1 MEYSSYQASQAQLK
15 AGLDYAS
22 SLDLDTLKQANTDLS
37 TTLTQAQTAY
47 QTGVEALGFE
57 SSSFATKIASH
68 IATLEKGKEA
78 FEKGVEVAGGV
89 EVAVKGA
96 QKVAGKVIQSASEMA
111 GKMASKT
118 PAELGDVE
126 LQSTAIENVSAEAT
140 TEIADVAGET
150 GVEMAGVG
158 ESAVAE
164 TAELGASEIAEGGAV
179 AIGESASM
187 MSGLAVAEG
196 VASASVVLEPLALV
210 GGAVMLG
217 MTIADGLKASS
228 REKKEEKKSK
238 KEIEAQSVEQEKQ
251 YNQQQSTAQ
260 KSYDDKVAEIK
271 ASANKLKNGIL
282 ANAHL
287 SVSGGHTNLRNR

>member
-1 MEYSSYQASQAQLK
+1 MEYSSYQASQAQLSK
-15 AGLDYAS
+15 GLDYAS
-22 SLDLDTLKQANTDLS
+22 SLNLDTLKQANTDLS
-37 TTLTQAQTAY
+37 TSLTQASSTY

-57 SSSFATKIASH
+57 TSATATKIASH

-78 FEKGVEVAGGV
+78 LEKGVEIAGGV

-111 GKMASKT
+111 GEMKA

-126 LQSTAIENVSAEAT
+126 LPSTAIENVSAEAT

-150 GVEMAGVG
+150 GVEMGGVG

-228 REKKEEKKSK
+228 REKKEEKKNK
-238 KEIEAQSVEQEKQ
+238 KAIEAQSEEQEKQ

-260 KSYDDKVAEIK
+260 KTYDDKVAEVK
-271 ASANKLKNGIL
+271 ESANKLKSGIL

-287 SVSGGHTNLRNR
+287 SVSGGHANLRNR

>member
-37 TTLTQAQTAY
+37 TTLIQASSAY

-57 SSSFATKIASH
+57 SSAFATKIASH

-126 LQSTAIENVSAEAT
+126 LPSTAIENVSAEAT
-140 TEIADVAGET
+140 TEIADVGET

-238 KEIEAQSVEQEKQ
+238 KAIEAQSEEQEKQ

-271 ASANKLKNGIL
+271 ESANKLKNGIL

>member
-1 MEYSSYQASQAQLK
+1 MEYSSYQASQAQLSK
-15 AGLDYAS
+15 GLDYAS
-22 SLDLDTLKQANTDLS
+22 SLNLDTLKQANTDLS
-37 TTLTQAQTAY
+37 TSLTQASSTY

-57 SSSFATKIASH
+57 TSATATKIASH

-78 FEKGVEVAGGV
+78 LEKGVEIAGGV

-111 GKMASKT
+111 GEMKA

-126 LQSTAIENVSAEAT
+126 LPSTAIENVSAEAT

-150 GVEMAGVG
+150 GVEMGGVG

-228 REKKEEKKSK
+228 REKKEEKKNK
-238 KEIEAQSVEQEKQ
+238 KALEAQGEEQEKQ

-260 KSYDDKVAEIK
+260 KSYDDKVAEVK
-271 ASANKLKNGIL
+271 ESANKLKSGIL

-287 SVSGGHTNLRNR
+287 SVSGGHANLRNR

>member
-1 MEYSSYQASQAQLK
+1 MEYSSYQASQAQLSK
-15 AGLDYAS
+15 GLDYAS
-22 SLDLDTLKQANTDLS
+22 SLNLDTLKQANTDLS
-37 TTLTQAQTAY
+37 TSLTQASSTY

-57 SSSFATKIASH
+57 ASSTATKIATH

-96 QKVAGKVIQSASEMA
+96 QKVAGKVIQSAGEMA
-111 GKMASKT
+111 SET
-118 PAELGDVE
+118 TAELGDVE
-126 LQSTAIENVSAEAT
+126 LPAIENVSAEAT

-150 GVEMAGVG
+150 GVEMAGMG

-228 REKKEEKKSK
+228 REKKEEKKNK
-238 KEIEAQSVEQEKQ
+238 KAIEAQSEEQEKQ

-260 KSYDDKVAEIK
+260 KTYDDKVAEVK
-271 ASANKLKNGIL
+271 ESANKLKTGIL

-287 SVSGGHTNLRNR
+287 SVSGGHANLRNR

>member
-1 MEYSSYQASQAQLK
+1 MEYSSYQASQAQLSK
-15 AGLDYAS
+15 GLDYAS
-22 SLDLDTLKQANTDLS
+22 SLNLDTLKQANTDLS
-37 TTLTQAQTAY
+37 TSLTQASSTY

-57 SSSFATKIASH
+57 TSATATKIASH

-96 QKVAGKVIQSASEMA
+96 QKVAGKVIQSAGEMA
-111 GKMASKT
+111 GEMKA

-126 LQSTAIENVSAEAT
+126 LPSTAIENVSSEAT
-140 TEIADVAGET
+140 TEIAEVAGET
-150 GVEMAGVG
+150 GVEITGVG
-158 ESAVAE
+158 ESAVAQ
-164 TAELGASEIAEGGAV
+164 TAEIGASEIAEGGAV

-228 REKKEEKKSK
+228 REKKEEKKNK
-238 KEIEAQSVEQEKQ
+238 KAIEAQGEEQEKQ

-260 KSYDDKVAEIK
+260 KSYDDKVAEVK
-271 ASANKLKNGIL
+271 ESANKIKSGIL

-287 SVSGGHTNLRNR
+287 SVSGGHANLRNR

>member
-1 MEYSSYQASQAQLK
+1 MEYSSYQASQAQLSK
-15 AGLDYAS
+15 GLDYAS
-22 SLDLDTLKQANTDLS
+22 SLNLDTLKQANTDLS
-37 TTLTQAQTAY
+37 TSLTQASSTY

-57 SSSFATKIASH
+57 TSATATKIASH

-78 FEKGVEVAGGV
+78 LEKGVEIAGGV

-111 GKMASKT
+111 GEMKA

-126 LQSTAIENVSAEAT
+126 LPSTAIENVSAEAT
-140 TEIADVAGET
+140 TEITEVAGET

-228 REKKEEKKSK
+228 REKKEEKKNK
-238 KEIEAQSVEQEKQ
+238 KALEAQGEEQEKQ

-260 KSYDDKVAEIK
+260 KTYDDKVAEVK
-271 ASANKLKNGIL
+271 ESANKLKSGIL

-287 SVSGGHTNLRNR
+287 SVSGGHANLRNR

>member
-15 AGLDYAS
+15 KGLDYAS
-22 SLDLDTLKQANTDLS
+22 SLDLDTLKQSKTELEN
-37 TTLTQAQTAY
+37 TLTQASSTY

-57 SSSFATKIASH
+57 TSATATKIASH

-78 FEKGVEVAGGV
+78 FEKGVEIAGGV

-111 GKMASKT
+111 GEMKA

-126 LQSTAIENVSAEAT
+126 LPSTAIENVSAEAT

-158 ESAVAE
+158 ESAVAQ

-228 REKKEEKKSK
+228 REKKEEKKNK
-238 KEIEAQSVEQEKQ
+238 KAIEAQGEEQEKQ

-260 KSYDDKVAEIK
+260 KSYDDKVAEVK
-271 ASANKLKNGIL
+271 ESANKIKNGIL

-287 SVSGGHTNLRNR
+287 SVSGGHANLRNR

>member
-1 MEYSSYQASQAQLK
+1 MEYSSYQASQAQLSK
-15 AGLDYAS
+15 GLDYAS
-22 SLDLDTLKQANTDLS
+22 SLNLDTLKQASTDLS
-37 TTLTQAQTAY
+37 TSLTQASSTY

-57 SSSFATKIASH
+57 TSATATKIASH

-96 QKVAGKVIQSASEMA
+96 QKVAGKVIQSAGEMA
-111 GKMASKT
+111 SET
-118 PAELGDVE
+118 TAELGDVE
-126 LQSTAIENVSAEAT
+126 LPSTAIENVSAEAT
-140 TEIADVAGET
+140 TEIAEVAGEG
-150 GVEMAGVG
+150 GVEIAGVG
-158 ESAVAE
+158 ESAVAQ

-217 MTIADGLKASS
+217 LTIADGLKASS
-228 REKKEEKKSK
+228 REKKEEKKNK
-238 KEIEAQSVEQEKQ
+238 KAIEAQSEEQEKQ

-260 KSYDDKVAEIK
+260 KSYDDKVAEVK
-271 ASANKLKNGIL
+271 ESANKLKSGIL

-287 SVSGGHTNLRNR
+287 SVSGGHANLRNR

>member
-15 AGLDYAS
+15 KGLDYAS

-37 TTLTQAQTAY
+37 TSLTQASSTY

-57 SSSFATKIASH
+57 ASSTATKIATH

-111 GKMASKT
+111 GEMKA

-126 LQSTAIENVSAEAT
+126 LPSTAIENVSAEAT
-140 TEIADVAGET
+140 TEIADVAEET
-150 GVEMAGVG
+150 GVEMGGVG

-228 REKKEEKKSK
+228 REKKEEKKNK
-238 KEIEAQSVEQEKQ
+238 KAIEAQGEEQEKQ

-260 KSYDDKVAEIK
+260 KSYDDKVAEVK
-271 ASANKLKNGIL
+271 ESANKIKNGIL

-287 SVSGGHTNLRNR
+287 SVSGGHANLRNR

>member
-1 MEYSSYQASQAQLK
+1 MEYSSYQASQAQLSK
-15 AGLDYAS
+15 GLDYAS
-22 SLDLDTLKQANTDLS
+22 SLNLDTLKQANTDLS
-37 TTLTQAQTAY
+37 TSLTQASSTY

-57 SSSFATKIASH
+57 TSATATKIASH

-96 QKVAGKVIQSASEMA
+96 QKVAGKVIQSAGEMA
-111 GKMASKT
+111 GEMKA

-126 LQSTAIENVSAEAT
+126 LPSTAIENVSTEAT
-140 TEIADVAGET
+140 TEIAEVAGET
-150 GVEMAGVG
+150 GVEITGVG
-158 ESAVAE
+158 ESAVAQ
-164 TAELGASEIAEGGAV
+164 TAEIGASEIAEGGAV

-228 REKKEEKKSK
+228 REKKEEKKNK
-238 KEIEAQSVEQEKQ
+238 KAIEAQGEEQEKQ

-260 KSYDDKVAEIK
+260 KSYDDKVAEVK
-271 ASANKLKNGIL
+271 ESANKIKSGIL

-287 SVSGGHTNLRNR
+287 SVSGGHANLRNR

>member
-1 MEYSSYQASQAQLK
+1 MEYSSYQASQAQLSK
-15 AGLDYAS
+15 GLDYAS
-22 SLDLDTLKQANTDLS
+22 SLNLDTLKQANTDLS
-37 TTLTQAQTAY
+37 TSLTQASSTY

-57 SSSFATKIASH
+57 TSATATKIASH

-78 FEKGVEVAGGV
+78 LEKGVEIAGGV

-111 GKMASKT
+111 GEMKA

-126 LQSTAIENVSAEAT
+126 LPSTAIENVSAEAT

-150 GVEMAGVG
+150 GVEMAGMG

-228 REKKEEKKSK
+228 REKKEEKKNK
-238 KEIEAQSVEQEKQ
+238 KALEAQGEEQEKQ

-260 KSYDDKVAEIK
+260 KSYDDKVAEVK
-271 ASANKLKNGIL
+271 ESANKLKSGIL

-287 SVSGGHTNLRNR
+287 SVSGGHANLRNR

>member
-1 MEYSSYQASQAQLK
+1 MEYSSYQASQAQLSK
-15 AGLDYAS
+15 GLDYAS
-22 SLDLDTLKQANTDLS
+22 SLNLDTLKQANTDLS
-37 TTLTQAQTAY
+37 TSLTQASSTY

-57 SSSFATKIASH
+57 ASSTATKIATH

-111 GKMASKT
+111 GET
-118 PAELGDVE
+118 TAELGDVE
-126 LQSTAIENVSAEAT
+126 LPAIENVSAEAT

-150 GVEMAGVG
+150 GVEMAGMG
-158 ESAVAE
+158 ESTVAE

-228 REKKEEKKSK
+228 REKKEEKENK
-238 KEIEAQSVEQEKQ
+238 KAIEAQSEEQEKQ

-260 KSYDDKVAEIK
+260 KTYDDKVAEVK
-271 ASANKLKNGIL
+271 ESANKLKSGIL

-287 SVSGGHTNLRNR
+287 SVSGGHANLRNR

>member
-1 MEYSSYQASQAQLK
+1 MEYSSYQASQAQLSK
-15 AGLDYAS
+15 GLDYAS
-22 SLDLDTLKQANTDLS
+22 SLNLDTLKQANTDLS
-37 TTLTQAQTAY
+37 TSLTQASSTY

-57 SSSFATKIASH
+57 TSATATKIASH

-78 FEKGVEVAGGV
+78 LEKGVEIAGGV

-111 GKMASKT
+111 GEMKA

-126 LQSTAIENVSAEAT
+126 LPSTAIENVSAEAT
-140 TEIADVAGET
+140 TEITEVAGET

-228 REKKEEKKSK
+228 REKKEEKKNK
-238 KEIEAQSVEQEKQ
+238 KALEAQGEEQEKQ

-260 KSYDDKVAEIK
+260 KSYDDKVAEVK
-271 ASANKLKNGIL
+271 ESANKLKSGIL

-287 SVSGGHTNLRNR
+287 SVSGGHANLRNR

>member
-1 MEYSSYQASQAQLK
+1 MEYSSYQASQAQLSK
-15 AGLDYAS
+15 GLDYAS
-22 SLDLDTLKQANTDLS
+22 SLNLDTLKQANTDLS
-37 TTLTQAQTAY
+37 TSLTQASSTY

-57 SSSFATKIASH
+57 ASSTATKIATH

-96 QKVAGKVIQSASEMA
+96 QKVAGKVIQSAGEMA
-111 GKMASKT
+111 SET
-118 PAELGDVE
+118 TAELGDVE
-126 LQSTAIENVSAEAT
+126 LPAIENVSAEAT

-150 GVEMAGVG
+150 GVEMAGMG
-158 ESAVAE
+158 ESTVAE

-228 REKKEEKKSK
+228 REKKEEKKNK
-238 KEIEAQSVEQEKQ
+238 KAIEAQSEEQEKQ

-260 KSYDDKVAEIK
+260 KTYDDKVAEVK
-271 ASANKLKNGIL
+271 ESANKLKSGIL

-287 SVSGGHTNLRNR
+287 SVSGGHANLRNR